1 MNMADKD
8 NVKDQDSALVDD
20 NNAPT
25 SEETKESSAVEAVKP
40 ESQDNNNAT
49 SKEESKGASTVAAPV
64 VDKTAKDRIAAAQK
78 AAKKEERAQA
88 RKQAKIDKKAKKA
101 AEYQAKIEQCPKDY
115 RPVSTG
121 VFFWCGLLCVLPVL
135 GLLFTIIFSLFPINK
150 NFKNFARA
158 ILAWYVIA
166 IIVFLLFAIVVTLVM
181 GQSIADYIWPFERFF
196 DQIGQALGI

>member
-8 NVKDQDSALVDD
+8 NVKNQDSALVDD

-25 SEETKESSAVEAVKP
+25 FEETKESSAVEVVKP

-49 SKEESKGASTVAAPV
+49 SKEESKDASTVAAPV

-78 AAKKEERAQA
+78 AAKKEEREQA

-101 AEYQAKIEQCPKDY
+101 AEYQSKIEQCPKDY

-121 VFFWCGLLCVLPVL
+121 VFFWCGLLCVLPVI
-135 GLLFTIIFSLFPINK
+135 GLLFTLIFSLFPINK

-166 IIVFLLFAIVVTLVM
+166 IIVFLIFAIVVTLVM
-181 GQSIADYIWPFERFF
+181 GQSIADYIWPFEQFF

>member
-1 MNMADKD
+1 MADKD

-40 ESQDNNNAT
+40 ESKDNNNAT

-101 AEYQAKIEQCPKDY
+101 AEYQSKIEQCPKDY

-121 VFFWCGLLCVLPVL
+121 VFFWCGLLCVLPVI

-166 IIVFLLFAIVVTLVM
+166 IIVFLLFAIVITLVM